1 VKHLIRRGTKSHGMA
16 SEGEFLTGSLT
27 DPNWD
32 RNAW

>member
-1 VKHLIRRGTKSHGMA
+1 MKHLIRRGTKSLGMA
-16 SEGEFLTGSLT
+16 FEREFLTGSLT